1 MVKKE
6 LPTRAI
12 QKTLINSLIGIKKKK
27 RTCTNPLSIHSI
39 SIFKI

>member
-6 LPTRAI
+6 LPTKAI

-27 RTCTNPLSIHSI
+27 ADMHKSTFNVSI
-39 SIFKI
+39 SILKL